1 MNRQP
6 AAAAA
11 MRLQLVAVVHD
22 GDQVLAC
29 RDHDSGVWRLPSTPW
44 NATANPVQAMREL
57 LADRASVTVSPT
69 LHAPVRLSATAGLLL
84 FTGKPLNTP
93 PAGTRLCR
101 WLSPQAIAAV
111 LPPDDQRW
119 VSLTSTPVHRRHPPP
134 GRHPGWRYLTVVTT
148 GPAAAPETG

>member
-1 MNRQP
+1 MSHQP

-11 MRLQLVAVVHD
+11 MRLQLVAVVRD
-22 GDQVLAC
+22 GDRILAC
-29 RDHDSGVWRLPSTPW
+29 RDHDTGVWRLPSTPW

-57 LADRASVTVSPT
+57 LADRAAVTVSPT

-84 FTGKPLNTP
+84 FTAKPLNAP

-101 WLSPQAIAAV
+101 WLSPLAIAAV

-119 VSLTSTPVHRRHPPP
+119 VSLTSAPVHRRRGQPRRRP
-134 GRHPGWRYLTVVTT
+134 GERHLTVVTASPAGVPRT
-148 GPAAAPETG
+148 G